1 MQTINTIRLVISQP
15 NVRTPPSEWDFKN
28 DHMFQESAARCKA
41 TGEKALGLIGKPI
54 DTISEM
60 LTPGEKQC
68 AYCRAKA
75 ECPKLEK
82 VVAEAV
88 GMDFDAAPEDA
99 TTHYPD
105 DKARLAKLYL
115 LLPLIEKWSKAVAQK
130 VIAQALSGEIGAAEG
145 LKVVAGRK
153 GNSAWDNPAEVEEE
167 MKAMR
172 IKRDQ
177 MYTFNLVSPTRA
189 EKLIAEAN
197 PCKWKKLAARITRA
211 DGTPTVVA
219 LEDMR
224 QAINVKPADD
234 FEVVGESAN
243 DLL

>member
-15 NVRTPPSEWDFKN
+15 NVRNAPSEWDFKN
-28 DHMFQESAARCKA
+28 DAAVEAAQTRCLA
-41 TGEKALGLIGKPI
+41 AGLEALGLIGKPI
-54 DTISEM
+54 DTISEY

-68 AYCRAKA
+68 VYCRAKA

-88 GMDFDAAPEDA
+88 GMDFDSTPDTAE
-99 TTHYPD
+99 THYPE
-105 DKARLAKLYL
+105 DKARLAKLFL

-153 GNSAWDNPAEVEEE
+153 GNRAWDNPAEVEEE

-197 PCKWKKLAARITRA
+197 PLKWKKLAARITRA